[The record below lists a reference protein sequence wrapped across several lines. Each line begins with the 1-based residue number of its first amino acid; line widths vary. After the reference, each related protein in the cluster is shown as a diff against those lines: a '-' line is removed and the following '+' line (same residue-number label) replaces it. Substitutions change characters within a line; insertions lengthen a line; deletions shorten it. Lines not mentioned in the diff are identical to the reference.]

1 MAIVNKTS
9 YHGNLTYDLQ
19 IIFVTKSQEKKFF
32 FHVFWTVVLFS
43 ENIETNYI
51 VILPLKKIQIMK
63 VAAGSIMQYQP
74 N

>member
-43 ENIETNYI
+43 ENI
-51 VILPLKKIQIMK
+51 
-63 VAAGSIMQYQP
+63 
-74 N
+74 